1 MYNYLIQEVCRIYGD
16 YLLAKKYYEDS
27 ALIYEQGGMLT
38 QAMGSWEKAVCPSYC
53 LAVAKTLSLGPNEMT
68 SLCRRL
74 VDSLNEGKR
83 HLEASHLLLEYLV
96 TIAI

>member
-1 MYNYLIQEVCRIYGD
+1 MF
-16 YLLAKKYYEDS
+16 
-27 ALIYEQGGMLT
+27 T

-53 LAVAKTLSLGPNEMT
+53 LAVAKTLNLGPNELT

-83 HLEASHLLLEYLV
+83 HFEASQLLLEYLV
-96 TIAI
+96 TMKIYWFTIKEM

>member
-1 MYNYLIQEVCRIYGD
+1 MF
-16 YLLAKKYYEDS
+16 
-27 ALIYEQGGMLT
+27 T
-38 QAMGSWEKAVCPSYC
+38 QAMGAWEKAVCPSYC
-53 LAVAKTLSLGPNEMT
+53 LAVAKTLNLGPNEMT

-96 TIAI
+96 TIKVDWLSSTEMQRISKIKQYVGNR